1 MKALRL
7 LALIAACMVCLYA
20 SSQDMIVT
28 NEGTALKVYNLE
40 VSSNSVFYQLED
52 KSDAPIQKMMK
63 SDILIIKKADGTK
76 LDFSA
81 PTQPTAP
88 AATPAASQ
96 SGVTKVTVENL
107 SAEAKAAN
115 EALIAKYNDP
125 VEITVDEK
133 YKKLL
138 GKKTSLYIHPI
149 YGFKNNSVLSDENVE
164 INFILGELLQEEN
177 KPSIW
182 EEYTKDYVSP
192 ISPAVV
198 LNLRN
203 KTNSTIYVDLGN
215 TFYITMGNAIC
226 YYVPSSTTTT
236 QASSN
241 GRGLNLGAVTGALGI
256 GGVAGKLANGVTV
269 GGSSTNVTST
279 VTFSQRVIA
288 IPPFSSVKLPA
299 QNMFGTDP
307 GIVTNGLYLDESYY
321 GFYLHIKFAE
331 DPEKGKFKVGDRI
344 SFSEEN
350 SPLQMSYVVS
360 YSFTEECSSLN
371 TIISHMYLRG
381 CIGNDDRRHVKILPN
396 HILYGSFS
404 TSMGTWSHKIT
415 NIGEFPGY

>member
-7 LALIAACMVCLYA
+7 LALIAACMAYLFA

-28 NEGTALKVYNLE
+28 NDGTSLKVYNLE

-52 KSDAPIQKMMK
+52 KSDAPLQKMLK
-63 SDILIIKKADGTK
+63 SDILIIKRADGTK

-81 PTQPTAP
+81 PTQPIAP
-88 AATPAASQ
+88 TASQ
-96 SGVTKVTVENL
+96 SGVTKVTVETL

-115 EALIAKYNDP
+115 EALIAKYNEP

-133 YKKLL
+133 YRKLL

-149 YGFKNNSVLSDENVE
+149 YGLKNNSVLSDENIE
-164 INFILGELLQEEN
+164 INFILGELLQEDN

-182 EEYTKDYVSP
+182 EEYTKDHVSP

-288 IPPFSSVKLPA
+288 IPPLSSVKLPA

-307 GIVTNGLYLDESYY
+307 GIVTNGLYLNESYN
-321 GFYLHIKFAE
+321 GFYVHIKFAE

-371 TIISHMYLRG
+371 TIISHMYLRE
-381 CIGNDDRRHVKILPN
+381 CIGNDDRMHVKILPD

-404 TSMGTWSHKIT
+404 TSMGTWRNKIT
-415 NIGEFPGY
+415 NIGDFPGY